1 MTGILNCFMSQRA
14 VYMEMLTV
22 DSFSN
27 NVNLSKRC
35 TNIAVGG
42 LQKKKKKTGTYGWR
56 ALVQKHEVDGRKI
69 NETNVARGFCCMSS
83 SFQVELHY
91 AEDPS
96 LLKKKKKN
104 EAGEL

>member
-42 LQKKKKKTGTYGWR
+42 LQKKEKKLGHMVGER
-56 ALVQKHEVDGRKI
+56 L
-69 NETNVARGFCCMSS
+69 C
-83 SFQVELHY
+83 
-91 AEDPS
+91 
-96 LLKKKKKN
+96 KN
-104 EAGEL
+104 MK

>member
-1 MTGILNCFMSQRA
+1 MKTTLVKMTDILNCFMSQRA

-42 LQKKKKKTGTYGWR
+42 LQKKKKKLGHMVGER
-56 ALVQKHEVDGRKI
+56 L
-69 NETNVARGFCCMSS
+69 C
-83 SFQVELHY
+83 
-91 AEDPS
+91 
-96 LLKKKKKN
+96 KN
-104 EAGEL
+104 MK

>member
-1 MTGILNCFMSQRA
+1 MKTTLVKMTGILNCFMSQRA

-42 LQKKKKKTGTYGWR
+42 LQKKKKNWDIWLESACAKT
-56 ALVQKHEVDGRKI
+56 
-69 NETNVARGFCCMSS
+69 
-83 SFQVELHY
+83 
-91 AEDPS
+91 
-96 LLKKKKKN
+96 
-104 EAGEL
+104 